1 MLFRKSFDKLI
12 ARDDV
17 SLLEPGENSQ
27 NGSGENRQK
36 RVKKKSPMYQK
47 IYENYL
53 LV

>member
-1 MLFRKSFDKLI
+1 MEKDI
-12 ARDDV
+12 V
-17 SLLEPGENSQ
+17 LEPGENSQ

-47 IYENYL
+47 IDENYL